1 MSSSHW
7 PSRKH
12 CICLWFNRILTI
24 VVWSG
29 QSATKV
35 TVSNLIVF
43 KRWELRLI
51 LNADRRS
58 PSDLLRKRLTWTNL
72 AIRRK
77 IMRLKVVRICTSG
90 EAPVYL
96 SQMFKTNQQLN
107 YRSAWRPHD
116 FYLPTFKTNQGAKS
130 FASL

>member
-1 MSSSHW
+1 MSL
-7 PSRKH
+7 K
-12 CICLWFNRILTI
+12 LDRIQKM
-24 VVWSG
+24 G
-29 QSATKV
+29 M
-35 TVSNLIVF
+35 
-43 KRWELRLI
+43 RLI

-77 IMRLKVVRICTSG
+77 IMRLKVVRRCTSG

-107 YRSAWRPHD
+107 YRSARRPHD

-130 FASL
+130 FVSLGGQDWNSLVQSARMLSGRVFLNYLYRLYS